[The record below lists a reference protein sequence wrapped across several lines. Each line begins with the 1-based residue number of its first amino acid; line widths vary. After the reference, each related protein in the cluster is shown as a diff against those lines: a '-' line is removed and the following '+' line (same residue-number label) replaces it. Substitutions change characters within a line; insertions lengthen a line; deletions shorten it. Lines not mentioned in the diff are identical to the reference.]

1 MSQDFYPFVE
11 NADGNSP
18 EPSVV
23 RHPAR
28 IAVYDDA
35 SAAPR
40 VVVIEPADVRAYL
53 EEITLQVS
61 QLAQAQG
68 GSIPF
73 MVIREIVENF
83 IHAYFMEPT
92 ISILDHGNT
101 IRFSDQGPGIREK
114 QRALQYGTTSATEE
128 MRRYIRG
135 VGSGLPYAQQYMLD
149 KGGRLEIED
158 NIAGGT
164 IVTISL
170 PGAPDPMQGQDVNAP
185 QQMPTP
191 AGQQPWVPQQPYTQP
206 YPQQYPQA
214 YPQPYQQPM
223 PGQVPYGQQ
232 SYGQS
237 PYGQQAYPM
246 QPQQAYPQQEGWPSR
261 QGFPTNQPA
270 WPEQQG
276 WPAQPAPQQPASQ
289 LISLSVRGRAIM
301 DYLAAHDSVGPSDL
315 AREYGESQP
324 TWTRELQALE
334 EQGLIRKDG
343 QKRRLTTLGRT
354 IIQS

>member
-11 NADGNSP
+11 NADGDSP

-40 VVVIEPADVRAYL
+40 VVVIEPMDVRAYL

-61 QLAQAQG
+61 QLAQGQG

-83 IHAYFMEPT
+83 IHAYFIEPT
-92 ISILDHGNT
+92 ISILNHGNT
-101 IRFSDQGPGIREK
+101 IRFSDQGPGIQEK
-114 QRALQYGTTSATEE
+114 ERALQYGTTSATEE

-149 KGGRLEIED
+149 KGGRLVIED

-164 IVTISL
+164 VVTISL
-170 PGAPDPMQGQDVNAP
+170 PASTDLAQGSPSAAP
-185 QQMPTP
+185 QQVPP
-191 AGQQPWVPQQPYTQP
+191 APSAQQSWVPQQPYQQP

-214 YPQPYQQPM
+214 YPQPM
-223 PGQVPYGQQ
+223 PGQQPYPPQPWSQ
-232 SYGQS
+232 V
-237 PYGQQAYPM
+237 
-246 QPQQAYPQQEGWPSR
+246 PQQGYPQQGYP
-261 QGFPTNQPA
+261 QQTPYPANQPT
-270 WPEQQG
+270 
-276 WPAQPAPQQPASQ
+276 WPAQQGMPPQPQPQQPASP
-289 LISLSVRGRAIM
+289 LVSLTTRGRAIM
-301 DYLAAHDSVGPSDL
+301 DYLATHESVGPSDL
-315 AREYGESQP
+315 SRTYGESQP

-343 QKRRLTTLGRT
+343 QKRKLTTLGRAMM
-354 IIQS
+354 QS

>member
-11 NADGNSP
+11 NANDESP

-40 VVVIEPADVRAYL
+40 VVVIEPKDVRAYL

-61 QLAQAQG
+61 QLAQGQG

-83 IHAYFMEPT
+83 IHAYFIEPT
-92 ISILDHGNT
+92 ISILNHGNT
-101 IRFSDQGPGIREK
+101 IRFSDQGPGIQEK
-114 QRALQYGTTSATEE
+114 ERALQYGTTSATEE

-149 KGGRLEIED
+149 KGGRLVIED

-164 IVTISL
+164 VVTISL
-170 PGAPDPMQGQDVNAP
+170 PSSPESARDQVGDMP
-185 QQMPTP
+185 QQMPGAP
-191 AGQQPWVPQQPYTQP
+191 FGQQPWTPQQSFAQP
-206 YPQQYPQA
+206 YPQQYPQ
-214 YPQPYQQPM
+214 PYSQPM
-223 PGQVPYGQQ
+223 PGQQPYPQQ
-232 SYGQS
+232 QGYPQ
-237 PYGQQAYPM
+237 PM
-246 QPQQAYPQQEGWPSR
+246 QPGYPQQVPY
-261 QGFPTNQPA
+261 PANQPA
-270 WPEQQG
+270 WPAVQQG
-276 WPAQPAPQQPASQ
+276 MPQQASPPQPASQ
-289 LISLSVRGRAIM
+289 LLSLSVRGRAIM

-315 AREYGESQP
+315 ARTYGESQP
-324 TWTRELQALE
+324 TWTRELQTLE

-343 QKRRLTTLGRT
+343 QKRRLTTLGRAMM
-354 IIQS
+354 QS